1 MGDMKPFLQG
11 VYNTAR
17 TIAGGYSYGRIPSEE
32 TTQDRFTG
40 FQCSGT
46 LQEMADRVRNMFPVY
61 AGKDEDEGTVTFDYT
76 SSVMHPDKTM
86 MYTARVKLSKEEDG
100 QWKASFSYG
109 KRELVPIWK
118 TLDNGLSNEALNSFV
133 QFNL

>member
-1 MGDMKPFLQG
+1 MKAFLQG
-11 VYNTAR
+11 VYDTAKK
-17 TIAGGYSYGRIPSEE
+17 IAGGYSYGKIPSEE

-46 LQEMADRVRNMFPVY
+46 PEQMAYLVQGMFGLY
-61 AGKDEDEGTVTFDYT
+61 AGEDEDEGTVTFDYT
-76 SSVMHPDKTM
+76 SSVTYRGDGRTM
-86 MYTARVKLSKEEDG
+86 MYTATVKLSKEEDG
-100 QWKASFSYG
+100 QWKASFSYRKG
-109 KRELVPIWK
+109 ELVLKWK

>member
-1 MGDMKPFLQG
+1 MGDMKAFLQG
-11 VYNTAR
+11 VYDTAR
-17 TIAGGYSYGRIPSEE
+17 TIARGYPYGKIPSEE

-46 LQEMADRVRNMFPVY
+46 PEQMAYLVQGMFGLY
-61 AGKDEDEGTVTFDYT
+61 AGEDEDEGTVTFDYT